1 MCGGR
6 HGGHGGPGGFG
17 RRFGHRSFPSRE
29 EWLERLQAHR
39 QQLEQDLANV
49 QELIERLGDAPGP
62 AAPQE

>member
-6 HGGHGGPGGFG
+6 HGVHGGGRGRGFAFRGG
-17 RRFGHRSFPSRE
+17 FPSRE

-49 QELIERLGDAPGP
+49 QELIERLADGP
-62 AAPQE
+62 AQAPQE